1 MRPQRASRTGA
12 ASNGSQ
18 TMTLQSLLSEGLA
31 LHYALPAVTFSLIG
45 AEYLWGRLHGRQLYD
60 RGETLSTLVIALGNQ
75 FFNGLLG
82 GIALLPLVWVWQYRP
97 IDAPLEHWWGW
108 PALFLGVEFCYYW
121 QIGRAH
127 V

>member
-1 MRPQRASRTGA
+1 MRLTSRRPARARWMRPQRASRTGA

-82 GIALLPLVWVWQYRP
+82 GIALLPIVWVRSEERRVGKSV
-97 IDAPLEHWWGW
+97 LVRVS
-108 PALFLGVEFCYYW
+108 LGCCRCV
-121 QIGRAH
+121 
-127 V
+127 